1 MRIQS
6 PNGIDL
12 RSAGMLVG
20 EANKFQS
27 YIMMY
32 HGEYKM
38 NCKSLMSMLACP
50 VGPEADVVI
59 TNPTHFAVALKYDS
73 TIADA
78 PIVTAKGQDFLAKR
92 IKDLARENGVEIVEN
107 KPLARMLCLQISTK
121 SAKLRVPC
129 QKGRKDAL
137 LRKVVG

>member
-6 PNGIDL
+6 PIGIDL

-27 YIMMY
+27 HIMMY

-38 NCKSLMSMLACP
+38 NCKSLMSMLAFP

-59 TNPTHFAVALKYDS
+59 ECKGEDEEEALKHI
-73 TIADA
+73 TE
-78 PIVTAKGQDFLAKR
+78 F
-92 IKDLARENGVEIVEN
+92 IKNL
-107 KPLARMLCLQISTK
+107 KQ
-121 SAKLRVPC
+121 
-129 QKGRKDAL
+129 
-137 LRKVVG
+137 

>member
-27 YIMMY
+27 HIMMY

-38 NCKSLMSMLACP
+38 NCKSLMSMLAFP
-50 VGPEADVVI
+50 VGP
-59 TNPTHFAVALKYDS
+59 
-73 TIADA
+73 
-78 PIVTAKGQDFLAKR
+78 
-92 IKDLARENGVEIVEN
+92 
-107 KPLARMLCLQISTK
+107 
-121 SAKLRVPC
+121 
-129 QKGRKDAL
+129 
-137 LRKVVG
+137 

>member
-38 NCKSLMSMLACP
+38 NCKSLMSMLAFPVGPEMLAFP

-59 TNPTHFAVALKYDS
+59 ECEGEDEEEALKHIIS
-73 TIADA
+73 FI
-78 PIVTAKGQDFLAKR
+78 
-92 IKDLARENGVEIVEN
+92 ENLSDE
-107 KPLARMLCLQISTK
+107 
-121 SAKLRVPC
+121 
-129 QKGRKDAL
+129 
-137 LRKVVG
+137 